1 LDSLRLNALQANV
14 GAPTHT
20 NPHAVKHDNKD
31 SLFLLRLYI
40 DRGPD
45 QRCPFGLAHGHG
57 IAANGNLLQQ
67 SRRQDAQNSLL
78 QLHLKQLQWRGLHP
92 QYSSALAEL
101 AWPGTLTLAG
111 HYSLSL
117 QSTGTQGYVM
127 HATAIGLQARDTPC
141 RVMSLRYTENSAL
154 LKTSNGA
161 IQTDLGRCWK
171 W

>member
-1 LDSLRLNALQANV
+1 MTTRTHSFCFGFTLIEALISA
-14 GAPTHT
+14 A
-20 NPHAVKHDNKD
+20 
-31 SLFLLRLYI
+31 LL
-40 DRGPD
+40 
-45 QRCPFGLAHGHG
+45 GLLMGMALPQME
-57 IAANGNLLQQ
+57 IYWLQ

-161 IQTDLGRCWK
+161 MQTDLGRCWK

>member
-1 LDSLRLNALQANV
+1 MTTRTHSFCFGFTLIEALIASSV
-14 GAPTHT
+14 LG
-20 NPHAVKHDNKD
+20 
-31 SLFLLRLYI
+31 LLMGMALPQMEIYW
-40 DRGPD
+40 
-45 QRCPFGLAHGHG
+45 
-57 IAANGNLLQQ
+57 QQ

>member
-1 LDSLRLNALQANV
+1 MTTR
-14 GAPTHT
+14 
-20 NPHAVKHDNKD
+20 PHASSVGFTLIETLI
-31 SLFLLRLYI
+31 SVALL
-40 DRGPD
+40 
-45 QRCPFGLAHGHG
+45 GLLMG
-57 IAANGNLLQQ
+57 IALPQMDMYWQQ

-78 QLHLKQLQWRGLHP
+78 QLHIKQLQWRGLHP
-92 QYSSALAEL
+92 QYSILLSEL

-117 QSTGTQGYVM
+117 EATGSGSGTGASTGMGTQGYVM

-141 RVMSLRYTENSAL
+141 SVMTLRYTENTAL

-161 IQTDLGRCWK
+161 MQSDPGRCWK

>member
-1 LDSLRLNALQANV
+1 MTTRTHSFCFGFTLIEALISA
-14 GAPTHT
+14 A
-20 NPHAVKHDNKD
+20 
-31 SLFLLRLYI
+31 LL
-40 DRGPD
+40 
-45 QRCPFGLAHGHG
+45 GLLMGMALPQME
-57 IAANGNLLQQ
+57 IYWQQ

-161 IQTDLGRCWK
+161 MQTDLGRRWK